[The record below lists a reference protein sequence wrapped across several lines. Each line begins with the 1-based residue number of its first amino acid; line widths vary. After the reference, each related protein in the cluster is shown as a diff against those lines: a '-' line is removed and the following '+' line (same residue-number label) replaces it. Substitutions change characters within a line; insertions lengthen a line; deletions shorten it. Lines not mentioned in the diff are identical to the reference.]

1 MAAMIKPGFRPG
13 FRGRMIPPTLT
24 RRTYYLAAQKDRDSA
39 RLLGVEAQELTPT
52 QGIEAMGGKLA
63 QYHEIIVA
71 PSQAECRTIL
81 GRNPA
86 DPPRAAEE
94 VGQRLAKAYAKGRPY
109 LLAIH
114 EQDGRFHFHI
124 VVRGAMSEQ
133 ALGRHGVVQKHW
145 DRELFGDEPRIQDW
159 EAHQR
164 FKEEKVRLQ
173 EVIREQKENEHQR
186 REAVQRAVPGRK
198 AEAARPFERK
208 ARLLIERRC
217 LTETAA
223 LRARYESRGMLGSPR
238 HKAELEQV
246 EHRRTGALRRLE
258 KRETSREF
266 GVAKARLGRAVDQ
279 CGRAVQ
285 RGTRVAGRI
294 GRMALEN
301 AMKELGVPAP
311 LRKVSRAGLVLA
323 QEATQATLRASMEA
337 AKAAARSGIHLGQAS
352 VKLAAGLAAALPT
365 AGASLKVTGKEAG
378 QDLAQAGK
386 ELGQGAARTGAELG
400 KGAGRALAAGGREL
414 LPQEVQAGVQM
425 AATTARTAVGAAK
438 NLVTLS
444 PLSLG
449 RTLAGGGTDLGATA
463 ARGAGLRASLPEP
476 VRRALQVI
484 RWLPVVGSVSKVAE
498 VAAETTQ
505 TVANAASRG
514 VEVDR

>member
-1 MAAMIKPGFRPG
+1 MNAMIKPGHRPG
-13 FRGRMIPPTLT
+13 FRGRMSPPSMS
-24 RRTYYLAAQKDRDSA
+24 RRSHYLAAQQGRDSA
-39 RLLGVEAQELTPT
+39 RLLGMEGREFTPAQA
-52 QGIEAMGGKLA
+52 IEAMGGKSA

-71 PSQAECRTIL
+71 PSEAECWTIR
-81 GRNPA
+81 GRNLS

-124 VVRGAMSEQ
+124 VVKGAMSEQ
-133 ALGRHGVVQKHW
+133 ALGRHGLVQKEW
-145 DRELFGDEPRIQDW
+145 DREIFGDEPRIQDW

-164 FKEEKVRLQ
+164 FKAEKVRLQ
-173 EVIREQKENEHQR
+173 EVIREQKENERQR
-186 REAVQRAVPGRK
+186 REAVKRAEPGRK

-217 LTETAA
+217 LTELAT

-258 KRETSREF
+258 KRETSREL
-266 GVAKARLGRAVDQ
+266 GAAKARLGRAVDQ
-279 CGRAVQ
+279 GGRVVQ
-285 RGTRVAGRI
+285 RGARVAGRV
-294 GRMALEN
+294 GRMALDK

-337 AKAAARSGIHLGQAS
+337 AKAAARSGIHVGQAS
-352 VKLAAGLAAALPT
+352 VKLATGLVAALPT
-365 AGASLKVTGKEAG
+365 AGASLKVAGNEAGRDLIQAGKEAG
-378 QDLAQAGK
+378 H
-386 ELGQGAARTGAELG
+386 GAARTGAELG
-400 KGAGRALAAGGREL
+400 KGAGRALAAGSREL

-425 AATTARTAVGAAK
+425 AATTARTAAGATK
-438 NLVTLS
+438 DLVTLS

-449 RTLAGGGTDLGATA
+449 RTLAGGATDLGATA
-463 ARGAGLRASLPEP
+463 ARNAGLTAKLPEP

-484 RWLPVVGSVSKVAE
+484 GWLPIVGSVSKVAE

-514 VEVDR
+514 VEVER

>member
-1 MAAMIKPGFRPG
+1 MAIIKPGFRPG
-13 FRGRMIPPTLT
+13 FRGRTSPPSLS
-24 RRTYYLAAQKDRDSA
+24 RRAHYLAAQQGRDSA
-39 RLLGVEAQELTPT
+39 RLLGMEGQELTPT
-52 QGIEAMGGKLA
+52 QGIEAMGGKA
-63 QYHEIIVA
+63 VPYHEIIVA
-71 PSQAECRTIL
+71 PSEAECRTIL
-81 GRNPA
+81 GRNPS
-86 DPPRAAEE
+86 DPSRAAEE
-94 VGQRLAKAYAKGRPY
+94 AGQRLAKAYANGRPY

-124 VVRGAMSEQ
+124 AVRGSMPEQ
-133 ALGRHGVVQKHW
+133 ALGRHGSMQKHW

-164 FKEEKVRLQ
+164 FKAEKARLQ
-173 EVIREQKENEHQR
+173 EVIREQKENERQR
-186 REAVQRAVPGRK
+186 REAVKRAEPWRK

-208 ARLLIERRC
+208 ARLLIERRY

-258 KRETSREF
+258 KRETSREL
-266 GVAKARLGRAVDQ
+266 GVAKARISRVVDQ
-279 CGRAVQ
+279 GGRVVQ
-285 RGTRVAGRI
+285 RGTRAAGRV
-294 GRMALEN
+294 GRMAVDKAL
-301 AMKELGVPAP
+301 KELGVPAP

-323 QEATQATLRASMEA
+323 QEAAQATLRASLEA
-337 AKAAARSGIHLGQAS
+337 AKAAARSGVHVGQAS
-352 VKLAAGLAAALPT
+352 VKLATGLAAALPT
-365 AGASLKVTGKEAG
+365 AGASLKLAGKEAG

-386 ELGQGAARTGAELG
+386 ELGQGATRAGAELG
-400 KGAGRALAAGGREL
+400 KGAGRAVAASGREL

-425 AATTARTAVGAAK
+425 AATTARTAAGATK
-438 NLVTLS
+438 DLVTLS

-449 RTLAGGGTDLGATA
+449 RTLAGGATDLGATA
-463 ARGAGLRASLPEP
+463 ARSAGLTARLPEP

-484 RWLPVVGSVSKVAE
+484 GWLPVVGSVSKVAE

-505 TVANAASRG
+505 TVAHAASRG
-514 VEVDR
+514 PEVDR

>member
-1 MAAMIKPGFRPG
+1 MAIIKPGFRPG
-13 FRGRMIPPTLT
+13 FRGRTSPPSLG
-24 RRTYYLAAQKDRDSA
+24 RRAYYLAAQQGRDSA
-39 RLLGVEAQELTPT
+39 RLLGVEGKELTPT
-52 QGIEAMGGKLA
+52 QAIEAMGGKSA
-63 QYHEIIVA
+63 SYHEVIVA
-71 PSQAECRTIL
+71 PSESECLTIL
-81 GRNPA
+81 GRSPS
-86 DPPRAAEE
+86 DSSRAAQES
-94 VGQRLAKAYAKGRPY
+94 GHRLARAYANGRPY

-124 VVRGAMSEQ
+124 AVPGSMPEQ
-133 ALGRHGVVQKHW
+133 ALGRHGYIQKHW
-145 DRELFGDEPRIQDW
+145 DRELIGDEPRIQDW

-173 EVIREQKENEHQR
+173 EVIREQKENERQR
-186 REAVQRAVPGRK
+186 REAVKRAEPGRK
-198 AEAARPFERK
+198 AEASRPFERK

-217 LTETAA
+217 LTEIAA

-258 KRETSREF
+258 KRETSREL
-266 GVAKARLGRAVDQ
+266 GVAKVRLGRAVDQ
-279 CGRAVQ
+279 GGRVVQ
-285 RGTRVAGRI
+285 HGTRVAGRI
-294 GRMALEN
+294 GRMALDK

-337 AKAAARSGIHLGQAS
+337 AKAAARSGVHVGQAS

-365 AGASLKVTGKEAG
+365 AGASLKLAGKEAG

-386 ELGQGAARTGAELG
+386 ELGQGATRAGAELG

-425 AATTARTAVGAAK
+425 AATTARTAVGATK
-438 NLVTLS
+438 DLVTLS

-449 RTLAGGGTDLGATA
+449 RTLAGGATNLGATS
-463 ARGAGLRASLPEP
+463 ARSAGLTASLPEP
-476 VRRALQVI
+476 MRRALQVI
-484 RWLPVVGSVSKVAE
+484 GWLPIVGTVSKVAE

-505 TVANAASRG
+505 AIVNAASRG
-514 VEVDR
+514 MEVDR

>member
-1 MAAMIKPGFRPG
+1 MSAMIKPGHRPG
-13 FRGRMIPPTLT
+13 FRGRMNPPSMS
-24 RRTYYLAAQKDRDSA
+24 RRSHYLAAQQGRDSA
-39 RLLGVEAQELTPT
+39 RLLGMEGQEFTPAQA
-52 QGIEAMGGKLA
+52 IEAMGGKSA
-63 QYHEIIVA
+63 QYHEIILA
-71 PSQAECRTIL
+71 PSEAECWTIR
-81 GRNPA
+81 GRNLS
-86 DPPRAAEE
+86 DPQRAAEE
-94 VGQRLAKAYAKGRPY
+94 AGQRLAKAYAKGRPY

-124 VVRGAMSEQ
+124 VVKGAMPEQ
-133 ALGRHGVVQKHW
+133 ALGRHGLVQKEW
-145 DRELFGDEPRIQDW
+145 DREIFGDEPRIQDW

-164 FKEEKVRLQ
+164 FKGEKVRLQ
-173 EVIREQKENEHQR
+173 EVLREQKENDRQR
-186 REAVQRAVPGRK
+186 REAVKRAEPGRK

-217 LTETAA
+217 LTELAA
-223 LRARYESRGMLGSPR
+223 LRARYESRGMVGSPR

-258 KRETSREF
+258 KRETSREL

-279 CGRAVQ
+279 GGRVVQ
-285 RGTRVAGRI
+285 RGARVAGRV
-294 GRMALEN
+294 GRMALDK

-337 AKAAARSGIHLGQAS
+337 AKAAARSGIHVGQAS
-352 VKLAAGLAAALPT
+352 VKLATGLAAALPT
-365 AGASLKVTGKEAG
+365 AGASVKVAGKEAG

-386 ELGQGAARTGAELG
+386 ELGQGATRAGAELG
-400 KGAGRALAAGGREL
+400 KGAGRAVAAGGREL

-425 AATTARTAVGAAK
+425 AATTARTAAGATK
-438 NLVTLS
+438 DLVTLS

-449 RTLAGGGTDLGATA
+449 RTLAGGATDLGATA
-463 ARGAGLRASLPEP
+463 ARSAGLTAKLPEP

-484 RWLPVVGSVSKVAE
+484 GWLPVVGSVSKVAE

-505 TVANAASRG
+505 TVAHAASRG
-514 VEVDR
+514 PEVDR

>member
-1 MAAMIKPGFRPG
+1 MAIIKPGFRPG
-13 FRGRMIPPTLT
+13 FRGRMSPPSLS
-24 RRTYYLAAQKDRDSA
+24 RRSYYLAAQQGRDSA
-39 RLLGVEAQELTPT
+39 RLLGMEGQELTPT
-52 QGIEAMGGKLA
+52 QGIEAMGGKSA

-71 PSQAECRTIL
+71 PSEVECRTIL
-81 GRNPA
+81 GRNPS

-94 VGQRLAKAYAKGRPY
+94 AGQRLAKAYAKGRPY

-114 EQDGRFHFHI
+114 EQDGRFHCHI

-133 ALGRHGVVQKHW
+133 ALGRHGVVQKQW

-173 EVIREQKENEHQR
+173 EVIREQKQNERQR
-186 REAVQRAVPGRK
+186 REAVKRAEPGRK

-217 LTETAA
+217 LTEMAT

-246 EHRRTGALRRLE
+246 DHRRTGALRRLE
-258 KRETSREF
+258 KRGTSREL
-266 GVAKARLGRAVDQ
+266 GVTKARLGRAVDQ
-279 CGRAVQ
+279 GGRVVQ
-285 RGTRVAGRI
+285 RGTRLAGRI
-294 GRMALEN
+294 GRMALDK

-323 QEATQATLRASMEA
+323 QEATQATLRASLEA
-337 AKAAARSGIHLGQAS
+337 AKAAARSGVHVGQAS
-352 VKLAAGLAAALPT
+352 VKLAAGLAVALPT
-365 AGASLKVTGKEAG
+365 AGASLKLAGKEVG

-386 ELGQGAARTGAELG
+386 ELGQGATRAGAELG

-414 LPQEVQAGVQM
+414 LPQEVKAGVQM
-425 AATTARTAVGAAK
+425 AATAARTAAGATK
-438 NLVTLS
+438 DLITLS

-449 RTLAGGGTDLGATA
+449 RTLAGGATDLGATV
-463 ARGAGLRASLPEP
+463 ARGAGLTARLPEP
-476 VRRALQVI
+476 VRRAMQVI
-484 RWLPVVGSVSKVAE
+484 GWLPVVGSVSKVAE

-505 TVANAASRG
+505 SIANAASRG

>member
-1 MAAMIKPGFRPG
+1 MAIIKPGFRLG
-13 FRGRMIPPTLT
+13 FRGRMSPPSLS
-24 RRTYYLAAQKDRDSA
+24 RRSYYLAAQQGRDSA
-39 RLLGVEAQELTPT
+39 RLLGVEGQELTPT
-52 QGIEAMGGKLA
+52 QGIEAMGGKSA

-71 PSQAECRTIL
+71 PSEAECRTIL
-81 GRNPA
+81 GRNPS
-86 DPPRAAEE
+86 DPARAAEE
-94 VGQRLAKAYAKGRPY
+94 AGQRLAKAYAKGRPY

-133 ALGRHGVVQKHW
+133 ALGRHGLVQKQW

-173 EVIREQKENEHQR
+173 EVIREQKENERQR
-186 REAVQRAVPGRK
+186 REAVKRAEPGRK

-217 LTETAA
+217 LTEMAA

-258 KRETSREF
+258 KRETSREL
-266 GVAKARLGRAVDQ
+266 GVAKARLGRAMDQ
-279 CGRAVQ
+279 GGRVVQ

-294 GRMALEN
+294 GRMVLDK

-337 AKAAARSGIHLGQAS
+337 AKAAARSGIHVGQAS

-365 AGASLKVTGKEAG
+365 AGASLKVAGKEAG

-386 ELGQGAARTGAELG
+386 ELGQGATRAGTELG

-425 AATTARTAVGAAK
+425 ATTTARTAFGATK
-438 NLVTLS
+438 DLVTLS

-449 RTLAGGGTDLGATA
+449 RTLAGGATDLGATV
-463 ARGAGLRASLPEP
+463 ARGAGLTARLPEP

-484 RWLPVVGSVSKVAE
+484 GWLPVVGTVSKVAE
-498 VAAETTQ
+498 VAAETAQ
-505 TVANAASRG
+505 TVANATSRG
-514 VEVDR
+514 VEVER